1 MVRVAWQGFE
11 WELRATLQQIK
22 IQSQPGHVCRDR
34 LRGLV
39 IRWALL
45 ARNIHRRS
53 RELEA
58 FPSEVLGARTPEDRL
73 RLSMYVSAV
82 NGLSVEAWSLARYVD
97 VIDET
102 TTYTDVCPLM
112 EHAYIRADMMTIMTE
127 PLVYTW
133 WHTGTQLIGRH

>member
-1 MVRVAWQGFE
+1 MVREAWQGFE

-58 FPSEVLGARTPEDRL
+58 FPSEVLGARTPEDRPAEDPAVVGGGSATASASASARPSMPQPAPRRRKRR
-73 RLSMYVSAV
+73 RLDDTSDS
-82 NGLSVEAWSLARYVD
+82 D
-97 VIDET
+97 
-102 TTYTDVCPLM
+102 
-112 EHAYIRADMMTIMTE
+112 
-127 PLVYTW
+127 
-133 WHTGTQLIGRH
+133 